1 LKKSRFNDFCCWT
14 LKNKEFLIHDK
25 LYLVLVAFL
34 LFTLVIFFGCSSQSP
49 KCIDVTSYDYNWEND
64 MRCTRS
70 DGSTFYTDYAGA
82 REFEKNNR

>member
-1 LKKSRFNDFCCWT
+1 
-14 LKNKEFLIHDK
+14 
-25 LYLVLVAFL
+25 
-34 LFTLVIFFGCSSQSP
+34 LVIFFGCSSQSP